1 MAREHGSARN
11 DRLIDILQEEDQ
23 QNKEYDMP
31 VFNEITILQ
40 DDVIVE
46 STPRKTEKHIDTK
59 SQRLN

>member
-1 MAREHGSARN
+1 MAREQGSTRN

-46 STPRKTEKHIDTK
+46 STQRKTEKHIDTK